1 MFLSLP
7 ASDASLAFVARLDEK
22 DGVRR
27 KIEGVRETVQ
37 EAQSEGAQSASA
49 AKAKLSALRAA
60 MGGGAKA
67 YGKLKEDYKG
77 AGTFSSSAAN
87 SADVAAT
94 KPSGMQELPQL
105 PAYSA
110 SAAAAAARG
119 MPPAKESPSKGKPW
133 WLCCC

>member
-7 ASDASLAFVARLDEK
+7 VSDASLAFVARLDEK

-77 AGTFSSSAAN
+77 AGTFSSTAAN

-94 KPSGMQELPQL
+94 KPSEELPQL

-119 MPPAKESPSKGKPW
+119 MPPAKESASKGKPW